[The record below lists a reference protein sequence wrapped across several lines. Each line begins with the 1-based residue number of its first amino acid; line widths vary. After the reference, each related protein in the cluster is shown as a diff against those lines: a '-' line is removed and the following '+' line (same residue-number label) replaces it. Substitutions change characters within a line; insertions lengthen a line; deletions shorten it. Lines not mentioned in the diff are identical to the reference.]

1 MADTNLL
8 GNMCALSTGQPC
20 LKGQSAGAS
29 AATSAVGAAQY
40 GQSGLTKKIVIT
52 MENLDNY
59 AQTGIEVSSNVIL
72 SPLARDEAVAR
83 GIKITYLSK

>member
-1 MADTNLL
+1 MVA
-8 GNMCALSTGQPC
+8 
-20 LKGQSAGAS
+20 AS
-29 AATSAVGAAQY
+29 AAGAAQY